1 VRHDPHPA
9 TVLGIDGGGS
19 HVDVVAI
26 TGGEVVFRGEGGP
39 ANPLCTDAQTL
50 ANSYRDALKDCPPA
64 GLAGACVAGTGS
76 PAGRDAVIDVLAGL
90 LPDVE
95 LSVGPDYLAAIHAA
109 PGHDL
114 WVIAGTGSLV
124 ASNVDG
130 DTITSGGRGWLLGDH
145 GSGARLGRALLE
157 AYVDDPDVDASLA
170 AEVGALAGSPQW
182 LPIVRR
188 AQTGPAPAAWM
199 ARFAP
204 LLTTRAEAGEGWA
217 QALVTSQITAL
228 AETAARHARRH
239 LPGGLPAVSACL
251 WGGVWRST
259 LAVETFSRAFRGLV
273 GTADVTQPEMDAAV
287 GAAAYATAGALTE
300 RRRN

>member
-1 VRHDPHPA
+1 VRRDDSPR
-9 TVLGIDGGGS
+9 TLVGIDGGGS

-39 ANPLCTDAQTL
+39 ANPLCTDGQTL
-50 ANSYRDALKDCPPA
+50 ANSYREALEGCPPT
-64 GLAGACVAGTGS
+64 GLAGACVAGAGS

-90 LPDVE
+90 LPDAE

-124 ASNVDG
+124 ASNLGG
-130 DTITSGGRGWLLGDH
+130 DMVTSGGRGWLLGDH

-157 AYVDDPDVDASLA
+157 AYVDDPNVDMTLA
-170 AEVGALAGSPQW
+170 AEIGALAGSRQW
-182 LPIVRR
+182 LSIVRR
-188 AQTGPAPAAWM
+188 AQTGPASAAWM

-217 QALVTSQITAL
+217 QALVTAQMTAL
-228 AETAARHARRH
+228 AETTARHARRH

-251 WGGVWRST
+251 WGGVWHST
-259 LAVETFSRAFRGLV
+259 LAVHAFSCAFRGLV
-273 GTADVTQPEMDAAV
+273 GEADITQPDVDGAI
-287 GAAAYATAGALTE
+287 GAAAYAAAGALTGGP
-300 RRRN
+300 N